1 MFIKKITIA
10 NLFAYFGEQSVEF
23 RREEGKNLYCIYGEN
38 GFGKTSFIRAA
49 KLLFLGAGILEGEIP
64 KPIGRF
70 CDKSLTPKQF
80 VVGLPK
86 LEWKGI
92 LNQKAAQS
100 DDAAEFFVEFCGELE
115 GVDFRLKRSF
125 EKNGEGEKLV
135 LEISGARLENRFE
148 NLAAQEKINAILPPN
163 LVEFFFFDGEDL
175 VHLAEN
181 LRSELREKMEEI
193 LVVKPLDS
201 LLRQAQ
207 IVENELIANEAKNAE
222 QKREMG
228 TMRRLKEEKEE
239 ALEAAKNEV
248 ANLNLSLENNEAKKD
263 KLRREMER
271 LEAKTSRE
279 REDLIAA
286 KNDLE
291 GRVAGARESL
301 KDSLKSVVFAS
312 NWELIETLKT
322 ELDSL
327 EKSQNEGD
335 IEVFRNFLGD
345 LSDFLST
352 ELDLEKQRARILLE
366 KFQASLENKHLPNS
380 QITRIAARGLREI
393 IARAGR
399 ANLGDEVSK
408 MKHLKSD
415 LGAVKADL
423 DSQDLDDYTRD
434 ESTRL
439 KAEISEVE
447 AEIAQ
452 EKAAFAAAIG
462 KEKEL
467 EAAIREQ
474 DSRIYH
480 LEQGINTERIDGKLA
495 LLRSLK
501 NIVESYKQRL
511 IERLKDELH
520 GEILK
525 NYHRLLPNDN
535 VRELEIDERFAIKLK
550 DEDGGV
556 VAIESQSSGQKQIL
570 AIAIFWALSRLSKSN
585 LPLIIDTP
593 LSRIDAKN
601 RARIIQNYYAH
612 ARQVIILPH
621 TGEMGRREYDY
632 AKPNLAGLFR
642 ICNEHNRKEASI
654 KIARIDEIL

>member
-10 NLFAYFGEQSVEF
+10 NLFSYFGAQSVEF
-23 RREEGKNLYCIYGEN
+23 RREGEKNLYCIYGDN

-49 KLLFLGAGILEGEIP
+49 KLLFLGAGILEGDEIP
-64 KPIGRF
+64 EPIKRF
-70 CDKSLTPKQF
+70 CNNKPLSPKQF

-100 DDAAEFFVEFCGELE
+100 EGAAEFFVEFCGELE
-115 GVDFRLKRSF
+115 GRDFRLKRSF
-125 EKNGEGEKLV
+125 EKNGEGENLV
-135 LEISGARLENRFE
+135 LEMGGTRLENH
-148 NLAAQEKINAILPPN
+148 AAQEKINSILPPN
-163 LVEFFFFDGEDL
+163 LVEFFFFDGEEL
-175 VHLAEN
+175 ERLAEN
-181 LRSELREKMEEI
+181 LRTDLRKKMEEI
-193 LVVKPLDS
+193 LVIKPLAS
-201 LLRQAQ
+201 LLKQAQ
-207 IVENELIANEAKNAE
+207 IVENELIENEAKNAE
-222 QKREMG
+222 QKRDLG
-228 TMRRLKEEKEE
+228 AARRLKEEKEE
-239 ALEAAKNEV
+239 GLEAAKNEV
-248 ANLNLSLENNEAKKD
+248 ANLNLSLENNEAKKY
-263 KLRREMER
+263 KLKREIEH
-271 LEAKTSRE
+271 LEAQSSRE

-291 GRVAGARESL
+291 GRVAGAREGL
-301 KDSLKSVVFAS
+301 KDSLKSVIFAS
-312 NWELIETLKT
+312 NWDLIEALKT

-345 LSDFLST
+345 LSDFLSA
-352 ELDLEKQRARILLE
+352 ELDLEKQKARILLE
-366 KFQASLENKHLPNS
+366 KFQTSLENKSLPNS

-393 IARAGR
+393 IARIGR
-399 ANLGDEVSK
+399 ANLGDEIAK
-408 MKHLKSD
+408 MKRLKSD
-415 LGAVKADL
+415 LGRVKADL
-423 DSQDLDDYTRD
+423 DSQDLDDYTRS

-447 AEIAQ
+447 AKIAQ
-452 EKAAFAAAIG
+452 GKAAFAAAIG

-467 EAAIREQ
+467 EGAIREQ

-480 LEQGINTERIDGKLA
+480 LEQSINTERIEGKLA

-520 GEILK
+520 GEILAH
-525 NYHRLLPNDN
+525 YHRLLPNDN
-535 VRELEIDERFAIKLK
+535 VRELEIDENFAIKLK
-550 DEDGGV
+550 DEEGEV

-621 TGEMGRREYDY
+621 TGEMGRKEYEY
-632 AKPNLAGLFR
+632 AKPHLAGLFR
-642 ICNEHNRKEASI
+642 ICNEQNRKQASI
-654 KIARIDEIL
+654 KPAHIDEIL